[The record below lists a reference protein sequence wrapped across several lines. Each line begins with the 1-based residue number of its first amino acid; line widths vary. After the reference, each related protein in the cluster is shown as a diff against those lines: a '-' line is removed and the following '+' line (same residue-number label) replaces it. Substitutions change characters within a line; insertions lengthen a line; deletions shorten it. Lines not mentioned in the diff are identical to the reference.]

1 MNSSGAAPVPP
12 SLPSTTMKSGVIP
25 VFNIAL
31 TTARNSQGWPMQ
43 SLKPVGL
50 PPESER
56 KLAMNCII
64 SMGVAKAECLAGEM
78 QSWPIS
84 TPRISAI
91 SSLTFAAGSYA
102 AVSGLGALRELQL
115 HHLDLRIGGD
125 GGEFLGRRY
134 CRPCCGSREIT

>member
-12 SLPSTTMKSGVIP
+12 SLPSTTIKSGVIP
-25 VFNIAL
+25 VLSIAL

-56 KLAMNCII
+56 RLAMNCIS

-84 TPRISAI
+84 TPRISEI
-91 SSLTFAAGSYA
+91 SLRHFRRRQHAAMP
-102 AVSGLGALRELQL
+102 GLGALRELQL
-115 HHLDLRIGGD
+115 HHLDLRVGGD
-125 GGEFLGRRY
+125 AGEFLRAETAVLVAAA
-134 CRPCCGSREIT
+134 EIA